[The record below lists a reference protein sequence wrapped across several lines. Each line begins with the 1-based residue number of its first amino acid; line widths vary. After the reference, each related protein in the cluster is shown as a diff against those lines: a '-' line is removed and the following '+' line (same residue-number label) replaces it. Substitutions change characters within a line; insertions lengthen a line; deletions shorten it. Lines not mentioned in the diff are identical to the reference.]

1 MTNQR
6 SSAQVKRRSM
16 LLALAALPFAV
27 ACASTPRAVSASTPI
42 PTAAV
47 PSGMYA
53 VVADASQVPS
63 TDPVRNYRTLRYD
76 PKMADSES
84 TEPVQLVTVETHS
97 FVPLI
102 LGAAP
107 EPTQQENGSILLSV
121 ALSPKYIKTLA
132 DFTRAHLGER
142 VALVLDGE
150 VVSTHK
156 IRTVIE
162 GGRMQ
167 ITRCDDHACQRIL
180 SKLATSWQEQAAP
193 QH

>member
-6 SSAQVKRRSM
+6 SSSQVKRRSM
-16 LLALAALPFAV
+16 LLALATLPFAV
-27 ACASTPRAVSASTPI
+27 ACASTPRAVSSSIPI
-42 PTAAV
+42 DTAAV

-53 VVADASQVPS
+53 VVADASQIPAK
-63 TDPVRNYRTLRYD
+63 DPARSYQTLRYD
-76 PKMADSES
+76 PKMADAES
-84 TEPVQLVTVETHS
+84 IEPVQLVTVETHS

-107 EPTQQENGSILLSV
+107 EPTKQENGSILVSV

-193 QH
+193 RH

>member
-6 SSAQVKRRSM
+6 PSSQVKRRSV
-16 LLALAALPFAV
+16 LLAFATLPFSV
-27 ACASTPRAVSASTPI
+27 ACASPPRPAPASI
-42 PTAAV
+42 PNDAAAV
-47 PSGMYA
+47 PSGLYA
-53 VVADASQVPS
+53 VVADAPQVPS
-63 TDPVRNYRTLRYD
+63 KDPARSYQTLRYD

-84 TEPVQLVTVETHS
+84 TEPVQRVTVETQS

-107 EPTQQENGSILLSV
+107 EPTKQENGRILVSV

-180 SKLATSWQEQAAP
+180 SKLATSWQEQAAQ

>member
-6 SSAQVKRRSM
+6 SSWQVKRRSV
-16 LLALAALPFAV
+16 LLALASLPFAV
-27 ACASTPRAVSASTPI
+27 ACASTPREVPASSPIATATVS
-42 PTAAV
+42 
-47 PSGMYA
+47 SGMYA
-53 VVADASQVPS
+53 VVAEGSKVPS
-63 TDPVRNYRTLRYD
+63 TDQAHSYQTLRYD

-84 TEPVQLVTVETHS
+84 TEPVQLVTVETRS

-107 EPTQQENGSILLSV
+107 EPTKQENGSILVSV

-132 DFTRAHLGER
+132 DFTRTHLGER

-180 SKLATSWQEQAAP
+180 SKLATSWQEQSAP

>member
-1 MTNQR
+1 MTNQ
-6 SSAQVKRRSM
+6 SSSLQVKRRSM
-16 LLALAALPFAV
+16 LLALATLPFAI
-27 ACASTPRAVSASTPI
+27 ACASTPRAVPASI
-42 PTAAV
+42 PVDAATV
-47 PSGMYA
+47 PNGIYA
-53 VVADASQVPS
+53 VVADAPQVP
-63 TDPVRNYRTLRYD
+63 TRDPARSYQTLRYD
-76 PKMADSES
+76 PRMADSES

-107 EPTQQENGSILLSV
+107 EPSKQENGSILVSV
-121 ALSPKYIKTLA
+121 ALSPKYIKALA

-142 VALVLDGE
+142 VSLVLDGE

-156 IRTVIE
+156 IRAVIE

-167 ITRCDDHACQRIL
+167 ITRCDDRACQRIL

>member
-6 SSAQVKRRSM
+6 SSSQVKRRSV
-16 LLALAALPFAV
+16 LLAFATLPFAV
-27 ACASTPRAVSASTPI
+27 ACASPPRPAPASIPI
-42 PTAAV
+42 DAAAV
-47 PSGMYA
+47 PSGLYA
-53 VVADASQVPS
+53 VVADAPQVPS
-63 TDPVRNYRTLRYD
+63 KDPARSYQTLRYD
-76 PKMADSES
+76 PKLADAES
-84 TEPVQLVTVETHS
+84 TEPVQRVTVETQS

-107 EPTQQENGSILLSV
+107 EPTKQENGRILVSV

-180 SKLATSWQEQAAP
+180 SKLATSWQEQAAQ

>member
-6 SSAQVKRRSM
+6 SSSQVKRRSM
-16 LLALAALPFAV
+16 LLALATLPFAA
-27 ACASTPRAVSASTPI
+27 ACASTPRAVSSSIPI
-42 PTAAV
+42 DTAAV

-53 VVADASQVPS
+53 VVADASQLPS
-63 TDPVRNYRTLRYD
+63 KDPARSYQTLRYD
-76 PKMADSES
+76 PKMADAES

-107 EPTQQENGSILLSV
+107 EPTKQENGSILVSV

-156 IRTVIE
+156 VRTVIE

-193 QH
+193 RH